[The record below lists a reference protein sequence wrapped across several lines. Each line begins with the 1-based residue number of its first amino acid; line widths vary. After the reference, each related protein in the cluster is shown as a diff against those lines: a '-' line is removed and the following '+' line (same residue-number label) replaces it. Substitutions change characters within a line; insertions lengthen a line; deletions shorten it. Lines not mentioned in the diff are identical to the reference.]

1 MTNSATKTMLKTI
14 VRTGM
19 LAFTPLV
26 MRGNRATRILTYHS
40 VGTRDHEMNVTP
52 DDFRAQMQWLSE
64 HCTVISL
71 RDAVDGVPGVAITFD
86 DGYRD
91 NVIEAAPILA
101 DFEFPATVFIVPGRM
116 GEFLDHDVP
125 SEDAR
130 LMTLDEVHQLRAQGI
145 EIGGHTL
152 THARLATL
160 GNAEQSVE
168 IDGCAELIREHL
180 GERPAAFAYPYGSTL
195 DYDKHSIEAVKAAGY
210 QFAVS
215 NQYGPVDDAGL
226 PWEVRRIWI
235 DQSDTLASFQQK
247 ASGALDGLAI
257 FDSAIGIRA
266 RRIMNRL
273 LGVS

>member
-1 MTNSATKTMLKTI
+1 MTNSSIKALLKTT
-14 VRTGM
+14 VRTGTM
-19 LAFTPLV
+19 AFTPLL
-26 MRGNRATRILTYHS
+26 MRGNHATRILTYHS

-52 DDFRAQMQWLSE
+52 EDFRAQMQWLSE
-64 HCTVISL
+64 HCAVITL
-71 RDAVDGVPGVAITFD
+71 RDAVDGEPGVAITFD

-91 NVIEAAPILA
+91 NVTEAVPILA
-101 DFEFPATVFIVPGRM
+101 EFAFPATVFIVPGRM
-116 GEFLDHDVP
+116 GEFLEHDAP

-130 LMTLDEVHQLRAQGI
+130 LMTWDEVRQLRAQGI

-160 GNAEQSVE
+160 DKAGQSNE
-168 IDGCAELIREHL
+168 IGSCTDLICEHL
-180 GERPAAFAYPYGSTL
+180 GEIPAAFAYPYGSML
-195 DYDKHSIEAVKAAGY
+195 DYDEHSVEAVKAAGY

-215 NQYGPVDDAGL
+215 NQYGPVDDAGP

-235 DQSDTLASFQQK
+235 DRSDTLASFQQK

-257 FDSAIGIRA
+257 FDSAIGIRL